1 MDVIERLT
9 KQGKDLG
16 YEGETLQT
24 FVKEQQIELR
34 DERKAMRE
42 AERERREAE
51 NAKRKAEAKTEREK
65 ANIEREN
72 REAEAK
78 LEREKLEL
86 LEKIEAQKREAARE
100 AREAET
106 AKREAEA
113 KMEREKHDI
122 EREKIEAAE
131 WQRKEEREAAE
142 RHDQLLCDIEKA
154 KLALEQERINLQQFQ
169 QQRDYEFKCQLQD
182 RQHEDEL
189 ERLEAQRALT
199 QPRETIKAKAPKIPA
214 FNEGKDEMDSYLLR
228 FERYATAQKWEP
240 DTWATGLSA
249 LLQGKALDVYALMP
263 KEDAL
268 NYDKLNVALLKRYEL
283 TEEGFKR
290 KYKKCRPENGE
301 TFQQFTTRMKSY
313 FTRWIDMASIE
324 KSYEGL
330 QDLIFESNSHLFVTE
345 I

>member
-51 NAKRKAEAKTEREK
+51 NAKREAEANLERERREADAKFEREK
-65 ANIEREN
+65 

-78 LEREKLEL
+78 IEREKLEL
-86 LEKIEAQKREAARE
+86 MERIEAQKREIERE

-106 AKREAEA
+106 VKPEAEELFKREELEI
-113 KMEREKHDI
+113 MERIEREKHDI

-131 WQRKEEREAAE
+131 KKREADERQRKEEREAAE
-142 RHDQLLCDIEKA
+142 RHDQLLCDMEKA
-154 KLALEQERINLQQFQ
+154 KLALEQDRINSQQFQ

-189 ERLEAQRALT
+189 ERLEAQKALT

-268 NYDKLNVALLKRYEL
+268 NYDKLKVALLKRYEL

-301 TFQQFTTRMKSY
+301 TFQQFTTMN
-313 FTRWIDMASIE
+313 E
-324 KSYEGL
+324 K
-330 QDLIFESNSHLFVTE
+330 LFHSMD
-345 I
+345 